1 MDEWTIKT
9 PNRLFFKIDLLTD
22 FAALC
27 LTDFIDGRDIHL
39 SLVFSTQLVNCCP
52 HGWRTILVYCCPS
65 TFFLTSPTPNPL
77 SQTKCTVHRD
87 SVWLWVGGG
96 GGGGLDCVVDYI
108 LQEFYT
114 LFLTRLR
121 TYKIASPPRT
131 KMTSKDD
138 VWGLVSL
145 KFLRPW
151 CDGLLSRERGPAANN
166 LEISYAR

>member
-1 MDEWTIKT
+1 MDELTIKT
-9 PNRLFFKIDLLTD
+9 PNPICRLFFKIDLLTD

-27 LTDFIDGRDIHL
+27 LTDCIDRRYIHL
-39 SLVFSTQLVNCCP
+39 WLVFSTQLVNCCP
-52 HGWRTILVYCCPS
+52 HGQRTILVNCCPS
-65 TFFLTSPTPNPL
+65 TFLWPPPHPL
-77 SQTKCTVHRD
+77 SQTNCTVHTD

-96 GGGGLDCVVDYI
+96 GLNCVVDYI

-121 TYKIASPPRT
+121 TYKIASPPQT

-138 VWGLVSL
+138 IWGLVSL

-151 CDGLLSRERGPAANN
+151 CAGCWAESGPAANN